1 MMILNLKQMR
11 NNMESSKLFNKPVF
25 IKEEY
30 EYSSNELKNKFNCD
44 SKNIDR
50 ILKELSF
57 SNIISKTNK
66 GAYKITYVGVVIIDN
81 IVIYCYPKYL
91 HNYDLKNQDDF
102 NELNNHFKEVIKVIK
117 KYGLKNRQTVESD
130 LFYNDS
136 DNFLPLILYFVD
148 DYYEKGLYENTQ
160 RITEI
165 NGSGEILWDTTI
177 NNTFPMIKNNRPYY
191 LELHTKK
198 RITDLNN
205 YFRKLHQIILD
216 EVFDILA
223 DTQLDELF
231 GIPRIPHLSNIKR
244 EDFDDVENII
254 RKLDKELNIQFN
266 TRKIKLLKAI
276 KKYLEKESSSGLF
289 DNINLY
295 GVRKY
300 EYVWEDVCKTVFDDM
315 LNETMTNLPI
325 ELNPKFY
332 KYRNNKLSELIE
344 HPIWYIEGE
353 KNKKDTYIIDLIT
366 IYEDNF
372 LIFDAKY
379 YDVEISKKEIN
390 GQPGIE
396 SITKQYMYQLTYKDF
411 YKAHELNVFN
421 SFLFPID
428 GENSIKGYAILE
440 MLNKFEL
447 EPIKAIF
454 VSAKEIYECY
464 LKNSSKYKEEF
475 RKKIFELLLEYD

>member
-1 MMILNLKQMR
+1 
-11 NNMESSKLFNKPVF
+11 
-25 IKEEY
+25 
-30 EYSSNELKNKFNCD
+30 
-44 SKNIDR
+44 
-50 ILKELSF
+50 
-57 SNIISKTNK
+57 
-66 GAYKITYVGVVIIDN
+66 
-81 IVIYCYPKYL
+81 
-91 HNYDLKNQDDF
+91 
-102 NELNNHFKEVIKVIK
+102 
-117 KYGLKNRQTVESD
+117 
-130 LFYNDS
+130 
-136 DNFLPLILYFVD
+136 
-148 DYYEKGLYENTQ
+148 
-160 RITEI
+160 
-165 NGSGEILWDTTI
+165 
-177 NNTFPMIKNNRPYY
+177 MIKNNRPYY

-276 KKYLEKESSSGLF
+276 KKYLEKKSSTGLF

-300 EYVWEDVCKTVFDDM
+300 ENVWEEVCKTVFEDM
-315 LNETMTNLPI
+315 LSETITNLPI

-332 KYRNNKLSELIE
+332 KYKNNKLSELIE

-464 LKNSSKYKEEF
+464 LKNSSNYKEEF